1 MHIPTQEENSD
12 AIELLLRDGRLLA
25 YRDEAGQVRF
35 ATAEWAAEHGLAGVA
50 LSASQVTEE
59 LSAIEAELMA
69 EWN

>member
-1 MHIPTQEENSD
+1 MRTPTQEEIND
-12 AIELLLRDGRLLA
+12 TIEVLLRDGRLLA
-25 YRDEAGQVRF
+25 YRDEAGEVHF
-35 ATAEWAAEHGLAGVA
+35 STAEWAAEHGLAGVA

>member
-1 MHIPTQEENSD
+1 MRLPTQEENSD

-25 YRDEAGQVRF
+25 YRDEAGEVRF
-35 ATAEWAAEHGLAGVA
+35 ATAEWAAEHGLAAVA

>member
-1 MHIPTQEENSD
+1 MRIPTQEENSD
-12 AIELLLRDGRLLA
+12 AIELLLSDGRLLA
-25 YRDEAGQVRF
+25 YRDEAGEVRF
-35 ATAEWAAEHGLAGVA
+35 ATAEWAAEHGLAEVA

>member
-1 MHIPTQEENSD
+1 MRTPTQEEIND
-12 AIELLLRDGRLLA
+12 TIEVLLRDGRLLA
-25 YRDEAGQVRF
+25 YRDEGGEVRF
-35 ATAEWAAEHGLAGVA
+35 STAEWAAEHGLAGVA

>member
-1 MHIPTQEENSD
+1 MHIPTQEEIND
-12 AIELLLRDGRLLA
+12 TIEVLLRDGRLLA
-25 YRDEAGQVRF
+25 YRDEAGEVHF
-35 ATAEWAAEHGLAGVA
+35 STAEWAVEHGLAGVA

>member
-1 MHIPTQEENSD
+1 MRIPTQEEIND
-12 AIELLLRDGRLLA
+12 TIEVLLRDGRLLA
-25 YRDEAGQVRF
+25 YRDEAGEVHF
-35 ATAEWAAEHGLAGVA
+35 STAEWAAEHGLAGVA

>member
-1 MHIPTQEENSD
+1 MHIPTQEEIND
-12 AIELLLRDGRLLA
+12 TIEVLLRDGRLLA
-25 YRDEAGQVRF
+25 YRDEAGEVHF

>member
-1 MHIPTQEENSD
+1 MRIPTQEENSD

-25 YRDEAGQVRF
+25 YRDEAGEVRF
-35 ATAEWAAEHGLAGVA
+35 ATAEWAAEHGPAGVA

>member
-1 MHIPTQEENSD
+1 MHIPTQEEIND
-12 AIELLLRDGRLLA
+12 TIEVLLRDGRLLA
-25 YRDEAGQVRF
+25 YRDEAGEVHF
-35 ATAEWAAEHGLAGVA
+35 STAEWAAEHGLAGVA

>member
-1 MHIPTQEENSD
+1 MHIPTQEEIND
-12 AIELLLRDGRLLA
+12 TIEVLLRDGRLLA
-25 YRDEAGQVRF
+25 YRDEAGEVHF
-35 ATAEWAAEHGLAGVA
+35 STAEWAAEHGLAGVT